1 MAPASKY
8 KCSLQVTPMSKLV
21 DFFKPVLMWLRD
33 SAEVKKLVVELLER
47 YAASTDTDIDDLVVF
62 TVRKALLGDAE

>member
-1 MAPASKY
+1 
-8 KCSLQVTPMSKLV
+8 MSKLV

-47 YAASTDTDIDDLVVF
+47 YAASTDTDIDDLVVY

>member
-1 MAPASKY
+1 
-8 KCSLQVTPMSKLV
+8 
-21 DFFKPVLMWLRD
+21 MWLRE

-47 YAASTDTDIDDLVVF
+47 YAASTDNDIDDLVVH